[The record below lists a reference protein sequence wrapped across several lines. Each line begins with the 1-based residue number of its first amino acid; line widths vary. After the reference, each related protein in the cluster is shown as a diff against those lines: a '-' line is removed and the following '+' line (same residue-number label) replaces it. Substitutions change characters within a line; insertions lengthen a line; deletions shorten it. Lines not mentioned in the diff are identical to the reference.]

1 MSAKPDY
8 YDVLG
13 VERTAGPDEI
23 RKAYRDLARRH
34 HPDVSREPDATARF
48 QQINE
53 AYEVLRDAE
62 KRANYDRFGHDGPAS
77 PFGAGFDDF
86 GGIGEVFDAFF
97 GGGRRARPG
106 AVQPGTDTRVR
117 LTLDFLDSVF
127 GVEAEVAYRRL
138 EPCGTCAGNGAA
150 PGTRPSQCTACRG
163 TGQVQR
169 AQRSIFGQFVNVTT
183 CDTCGGAGQVVE
195 NKCPSCTGVGLE
207 RVEVERKV
215 RVPAGLQPETEL
227 RLTGEGNHGPRG
239 GAPGDLY
246 IGIDIE
252 PHPVLER
259 DGDNLLSNVVV
270 NVAEAALG
278 AMLEVETA
286 DGPTSVKIPV
296 GIQAGTP
303 IRLRG
308 KGVPRRGGAGRG
320 DHYLFVH
327 VATPTRLSRKQR
339 QLLEELG
346 ESLPGGSDSDGRSF
360 VEKIRAAFR

>member
-34 HPDVSREPDATARF
+34 HPDVSREPDATERF
-48 QQINE
+48 QQINQ
-53 AYEVLRDAE
+53 AYEVLRDEE
-62 KRANYDRFGHDGPAS
+62 KRANYDRFGHDGPGTQ
-77 PFGAGFDDF
+77 FGAGFDDF
-86 GGIGEVFDAFF
+86 GGIGDVFDAFF
-97 GGGRRARPG
+97 GGGRRSRPG
-106 AVQPGTDTRVR
+106 AAQPGTDARVQVD
-117 LTLDFLDSVF
+117 LEFLDSVF
-127 GVEAEVAYRRL
+127 GVETDVSYQRL

-150 PGTRPSQCTACRG
+150 PGTSPSTCGACRG

-183 CDTCGGAGQVVE
+183 CDRCGGAGQVVE
-195 NKCPSCTGVGLE
+195 SKCPTCTGIGLE
-207 RVEVERKV
+207 RVSVERAV
-215 RVPAGLQPETEL
+215 RVPAGLQPGTEL

-246 IGIDIE
+246 ISVDVK

-259 DGDNLLSNVVV
+259 DGESIVSNVVI

-278 AMLEVETA
+278 ASLEVETA
-286 DGPTSVKIPV
+286 DGPTSVKIPS

-308 KGVPRRGGAGRG
+308 KGAPRLRGSGRG
-320 DHYLFVH
+320 DHFLFVH
-327 VATPTRLSRKQR
+327 VATPSKLNGKQR
-339 QLLEELG
+339 DLLEQLRET
-346 ESLPGGSDSDGRSF
+346 LPGGSDSGGRSF

>member
-1 MSAKPDY
+1 MSTKPDY

-13 VERTAGPDEI
+13 VERTAAPDEI

-34 HPDVSREPDATARF
+34 HPDVSREPDATSRF

-62 KRANYDRFGHDGPAS
+62 KRANYDRFGHDGAAS

-86 GGIGEVFDAFF
+86 GGIGDVFDAFF
-97 GGGRRARPG
+97 GGRRSRPG
-106 AVQPGTDTRVR
+106 GAQPGTDARVQIR
-117 LTLDFLDSVF
+117 LDFLESVF
-127 GVEAEVAYRRL
+127 GVETDVGYRRL

-150 PGTRPSQCTACRG
+150 PGTRPSTCGPCRG
-163 TGQVQR
+163 SGQVQR
-169 AQRSIFGQFVNVTT
+169 AQRSIFGQFVNVTV
-183 CDTCGGAGQVVE
+183 CETCGGAGQVVE
-195 NKCPSCTGVGLE
+195 SKCPTCTGAGLE
-207 RVEVERKV
+207 RVDVQRAV
-215 RVPAGLQPETEL
+215 RVPAGLQPGTEL

-246 IGIDIE
+246 ITIDIE
-252 PHPVLER
+252 PHAVLER
-259 DGDNLLSNVVV
+259 DGDNIVSNVVI

-278 AMLEVETA
+278 ARLEVETA
-286 DGPTSVKIPV
+286 DGPTEVKIPA

-308 KGVPRRGGAGRG
+308 KGAPRLRSGGRG

-327 VATPTRLSRKQR
+327 VATPRKLSRQQR
-339 QLLEELG
+339 QLLESLRET
-346 ESLPGGSDSDGRSF
+346 LPGGSDLEGRSF

>member
-1 MSAKPDY
+1 MSAKPDH

-13 VERTAGPDEI
+13 VDRTAEPDEI

-53 AYEVLRDAE
+53 AYEVLRDEE

-77 PFGAGFDDF
+77 SFGTGFDDF
-86 GGIGEVFDAFF
+86 GGIGDVFDAFF
-97 GGGRRARPG
+97 GGGRRSRPG
-106 AVQPGTDTRVR
+106 AAQPGTDVRVQVQ
-117 LTLDFLDSVF
+117 LEFLEGVF
-127 GVEAEVAYRRL
+127 GVETDVNYMRL

-150 PGTRPSQCTACRG
+150 PGTRPTACAACRG

-169 AQRSIFGQFVNVTT
+169 AQRSIFGQFVNVTV
-183 CDTCGGAGQVVE
+183 CETCGGAGQVVE
-195 NKCPSCTGVGLE
+195 SKCPSCTGVGLE
-207 RVEVERKV
+207 RVPVQRNV
-215 RVPAGLQPETEL
+215 RVPAGLQPGTEL

-246 IGIDIE
+246 IGIDVE

-259 DGDNLLSNVVV
+259 DGDDILSNVVI
-270 NVAEAALG
+270 NISEAALG
-278 AMLEVETA
+278 AKLEVETA
-286 DGPTSVKIPV
+286 DGPSTVKIPA

-303 IRLRG
+303 IRMRG
-308 KGVPRRGGAGRG
+308 KGAPRLRGSGRG
-320 DHYLFVH
+320 DHFLLVH
-327 VATPTRLSRKQR
+327 VATPTKLSRNQR
-339 QLLEELG
+339 RLLEGLRET
-346 ESLPGGSDSDGRSF
+346 LPGGSDSDGRGF

>member
-13 VERTAGPDEI
+13 VERTAGPDDI

-34 HPDVSREPDATARF
+34 HPDVSREPDATERF

-53 AYEVLRDAE
+53 AYQVLRDEE
-62 KRANYDRFGHDGPAS
+62 KRATYDRFGHDGPGT

-86 GGIGEVFDAFF
+86 GGIGDVFDAFF
-97 GGGRRARPG
+97 GGGRRSRPG
-106 AVQPGTDTRVR
+106 ASQPGTDARVQVD
-117 LTLDFLDSVF
+117 LEFLDSVF
-127 GVEAEVAYRRL
+127 GVETDVSYRRL

-150 PGTRPSQCTACRG
+150 PGTSPSTCGACRG

-183 CDTCGGAGQVVE
+183 CDRCGGAGQVVE
-195 NKCPSCTGVGLE
+195 SKCPTCTGIGLE
-207 RVEVERKV
+207 RVAVERAV
-215 RVPAGLQPETEL
+215 RVPAGLQPGTEL

-246 IGIDIE
+246 ISVDVK

-259 DGDNLLSNVVV
+259 DGDSILSNVVI

-278 AMLEVETA
+278 ASLEVETA
-286 DGPTSVKIPV
+286 DGPSSVKIPA

-308 KGVPRRGGAGRG
+308 KGAPRLRGSGRG

-327 VATPTRLSRKQR
+327 VATPTKLSRKQR
-339 QLLEELG
+339 DLLDQLRET
-346 ESLPGGSDSDGRSF
+346 LPGGSDSGGRSF

>member
-13 VERTAGPDEI
+13 LERTAGPDEI

-34 HPDVSREPDATARF
+34 HPDVSREADATARF

-53 AYEVLRDAE
+53 AYEVLRDEE
-62 KRANYDRFGHDGPAS
+62 KRANYDRFGHDGPGS

-86 GGIGEVFDAFF
+86 GGIGDVFDAFF
-97 GGGRRARPG
+97 GGGRRSRPG
-106 AVQPGTDTRVR
+106 AAQPGTDARVEVE
-117 LTLDFLDSVF
+117 LEFLESVF
-127 GVEAEVAYRRL
+127 GIETDVSYRRL

-150 PGTRPSQCTACRG
+150 PGTRPTTCAACRG

-169 AQRSIFGQFVNVTT
+169 AQRSIFGQFVNVAV

-195 NKCPSCTGVGLE
+195 SKCPSCTGIGLE
-207 RVEVERKV
+207 RVPVQRNV
-215 RVPAGLQPETEL
+215 RVPAGLQPGTEL

-239 GAPGDLY
+239 GSPGDLY
-246 IGIDIE
+246 IGIGVK

-259 DGDNLLSNVVV
+259 DGDNILSNVVI
-270 NVAEAALG
+270 NFAEAALG
-278 AMLEVETA
+278 ASLDVATA
-286 DGPTSVKIPV
+286 DGPSSVKIPA

-308 KGVPRRGGAGRG
+308 KGAPRLRGSGRG

-327 VATPTRLSRKQR
+327 VATPTKLNRTQR
-339 QLLEELG
+339 QLLESLRDT
-346 ESLPGGSDSDGRSF
+346 LPGGSDSGGRSF

>member
-1 MSAKPDY
+1 VSAKPDF

-53 AYEVLRDAE
+53 AYEVLRDAD
-62 KRANYDRFGHDGPAS
+62 KRAQYDRFGHDGPGAA
-77 PFGAGFDDF
+77 FGSGFDDF
-86 GGIGEVFDAFF
+86 GGIGDVFDAFF
-97 GGGRRARPG
+97 GGGRRTRPG
-106 AVQPGTDTRVR
+106 AAQPGTDARVQVQ
-117 LTLDFLDSVF
+117 LDFLESVF
-127 GVEAEVAYRRL
+127 GVETSVSYRRL
-138 EPCGTCAGNGAA
+138 EPCHSCAGNGAA
-150 PGTRPSQCTACRG
+150 PGTTPTSCGPCRG

-169 AQRSIFGQFVNVTT
+169 AQRSIFGQFVNVAV
-183 CDTCGGAGQVVE
+183 CETCGGSGQVVE
-195 NKCPSCTGVGLE
+195 SKCPSCTGAGLE
-207 RVEVERKV
+207 RVEVTRTV
-215 RVPAGLQPETEL
+215 RIPPGLQPGTEL

-239 GAPGDLY
+239 GSPGDLY
-246 IGIDIE
+246 IAIDVA

-259 DGDNLLSNVVV
+259 DGDNIVSNLVV

-278 AMLEVETA
+278 ANVEVETA
-286 DGPTSVKIPV
+286 DGSTSVKIPS

-308 KGVPRRGGAGRG
+308 KGVPRRGGPGRG

-327 VATPTRLSRKQR
+327 VATPTKLNRKQR
-339 QLLEELG
+339 QLIEDLG
-346 ESLPGGSDSDGRSF
+346 DTLPGGSDSGGRSF

>member
-1 MSAKPDY
+1 MSAKPDF

-34 HPDVSREPDATARF
+34 HPDVSREPDATERF

-53 AYEVLRDAE
+53 AYAVLRDDE
-62 KRANYDRFGHDGPAS
+62 KRATYDRFGHDGPGS

-86 GGIGEVFDAFF
+86 GGIGDVFDAFF
-97 GGGRRARPG
+97 GGGRRSRPG
-106 AVQPGTDTRVR
+106 AAQPGTDARVQVE
-117 LTLDFLDSVF
+117 LEFLESVF
-127 GVEAEVAYRRL
+127 GVETDVEYQRL

-150 PGTRPSQCTACRG
+150 PGTRPSTCRPCRG

-195 NKCPSCTGVGLE
+195 SKCPTCTGVGLE
-207 RVEVERKV
+207 RVSVNRTV
-215 RVPAGLQPETEL
+215 RVPTGLQPGTEL

-239 GAPGDLY
+239 GSPGDLY
-246 IGIDIE
+246 IGIDVK

-259 DGDNLLSNVVV
+259 DGDNILSNVVI

-278 AMLEVETA
+278 ASLEVETA
-286 DGPTSVKIPV
+286 DGLKPVKIPP

-308 KGVPRRGGAGRG
+308 KGAPRLRGSGRG
-320 DHYLFVH
+320 DHFLFVH
-327 VATPTRLSRKQR
+327 VATPTKLNRKQR
-339 QLLEELG
+339 DLLEQLRET
-346 ESLPGGSDSDGRSF
+346 LPGGSDTGGRSF
-360 VEKIRAAFR
+360 AEKIRAAFR

>member
-13 VERTAGPDEI
+13 VDRTAEPDEI

-53 AYEVLRDAE
+53 AYEVLRDEE
-62 KRANYDRFGHDGPAS
+62 KRANYDRFGHGGPAS
-77 PFGAGFDDF
+77 SFGTGFDDF
-86 GGIGEVFDAFF
+86 GGIGDVFDAFF
-97 GGGRRARPG
+97 GGGRRSRPG
-106 AVQPGTDTRVR
+106 AAQPGTDVRVQVQ
-117 LTLDFLDSVF
+117 LEFLEGVF
-127 GVEAEVAYRRL
+127 GVETDVNYMRL

-150 PGTRPSQCTACRG
+150 PGTRPTACTACRG

-169 AQRSIFGQFVNVTT
+169 AQRSIFGQFVNVTV
-183 CDTCGGAGQVVE
+183 CETCGGAGQVVE
-195 NKCPSCTGVGLE
+195 SKCPSCTSVGLE
-207 RVEVERKV
+207 RVPVQRNV
-215 RVPAGLQPETEL
+215 RVPAGLQPGTEL

-246 IGIDIE
+246 IGIDVK

-259 DGDNLLSNVVV
+259 DGDNILSNVVI
-270 NVAEAALG
+270 NISEAALG
-278 AMLEVETA
+278 AKLEVETA
-286 DGPTSVKIPV
+286 DGPSTVKIPA

-303 IRLRG
+303 IRMRG
-308 KGVPRRGGAGRG
+308 KGAPRLRGSGRG
-320 DHYLFVH
+320 DHFLLVH
-327 VATPTRLSRKQR
+327 VATPTKLSRNQR
-339 QLLEELG
+339 QLLERLRET
-346 ESLPGGSDSDGRSF
+346 LPGGSDSGGRGF

>member
-53 AYEVLRDAE
+53 AYQVLRDAE

-86 GGIGEVFDAFF
+86 GGIGDVFDAFF
-97 GGGRRARPG
+97 GGGRRSRPG
-106 AVQPGTDTRVR
+106 AVQPGTDTRVQVR
-117 LTLDFLDSVF
+117 LDFLDSLF
-127 GVEAEVAYRRL
+127 GVETSVTYRRL

-150 PGTRPSQCTACRG
+150 PGTRPTSCRPCRG

-169 AQRSIFGQFVNVTT
+169 AQRSIFGQFVNVTV
-183 CDTCGGAGQVVE
+183 CDTCGGMGRVIE
-195 NKCPSCTGVGLE
+195 SKCPACTGVGLE
-207 RVEVERKV
+207 RVEVQRTV
-215 RVPAGLQPETEL
+215 RVPAGLQPGTEL
-227 RLTGEGNHGPRG
+227 RLSGEGNHGPRG
-239 GAPGDLY
+239 GSPGDLY
-246 IGIDIE
+246 IAVDVA

-259 DGDNLLSNVVV
+259 DGDNVVSNVVV

-278 AMLEVETA
+278 AKLEVETA
-286 DGPTSVKIPV
+286 DGPASVKIPAGV
-296 GIQAGTP
+296 QAGTP

-308 KGVPRRGGAGRG
+308 RGAPRLRGSGRG

-327 VATPTRLSRKQR
+327 VATPTKLSRQQR
-339 QLLEELG
+339 QLLEDLRET
-346 ESLPGGSDSDGRSF
+346 LPGGSDSGGRSF

>member
-13 VERTAGPDEI
+13 VARTAGRDEI

-34 HPDVSREPDATARF
+34 HPDVSREPDANARF

-53 AYEVLRDAE
+53 AYEVLRDDE
-62 KRANYDRFGHDGPAS
+62 KRANYDRFGHDGPAGA
-77 PFGAGFDDF
+77 FGTGFEDF
-86 GGIGEVFDAFF
+86 GGIGDVFDAFF
-97 GGGRRARPG
+97 GGGRRSRPG
-106 AVQPGTDTRVR
+106 AVQPGTDARVQVR
-117 LTLDFLDSVF
+117 LEFLESVF
-127 GVEAEVAYRRL
+127 GVETEVSYRRL

-150 PGTRPSQCTACRG
+150 PGTRPSTCSACRG

-169 AQRSIFGQFVNVTT
+169 AQRSIFGQFVNVAV
-183 CDTCGGAGQVVE
+183 CETCGGQGQVVE
-195 NKCPSCTGVGLE
+195 SKCPGCTGIGLE
-207 RVEVERKV
+207 RVAVDRTV
-215 RVPAGLQPETEL
+215 RIPAGLQPGTEL

-246 IGIDIE
+246 IGVEIE

-259 DGDNLLSNVVV
+259 DGDNILSNVVV

-278 AMLEVETA
+278 SKVDVETA
-286 DGPTSVKIPV
+286 DGSTSVKIPA

-308 KGVPRRGGAGRG
+308 RGVPRRGGGGRG

-327 VATPTRLSRKQR
+327 VATPTKLSRAQR
-339 QLLEELG
+339 QLLEDLG
-346 ESLPGGSDSDGRSF
+346 ETLPGGSDSGGRSF

>member
-23 RKAYRDLARRH
+23 RKAYRDLARQF

-53 AYEVLRDAE
+53 AYEVLRDTE

-86 GGIGEVFDAFF
+86 GGIGDVFDAFF
-97 GGGRRARPG
+97 GGGRRSRPG
-106 AVQPGTDTRVR
+106 AAQPGTDGRVQ
-117 LTLDFLDSVF
+117 LQLEFLESVF
-127 GVEAEVAYRRL
+127 GVETTVTYRRL

-150 PGTRPSQCTACRG
+150 PGTRPTTCGACRG

-169 AQRSIFGQFVNVTT
+169 AQRSIFGQFVNVAT
-183 CDTCGGAGQVVE
+183 CDTCGGVGQVVE
-195 NKCPSCTGVGLE
+195 SKCPTCTGVGLE
-207 RVEVERKV
+207 RVEVQRQV
-215 RVPAGLQPETEL
+215 RVPAGLQPGTEL

-239 GAPGDLY
+239 GTPGDLY
-246 IGIDIE
+246 IGIDVR

-259 DGDNLLSNVVV
+259 DGDNILSNVVI
-270 NVAEAALG
+270 NIAEAALG
-278 AMLEVETA
+278 AKLEVETA
-286 DGPTSVKIPV
+286 DGSTRVRIPAGV
-296 GIQAGTP
+296 QAGTP

-308 KGVPRRGGAGRG
+308 KGAPRSRGSGRG

-327 VATPTRLSRKQR
+327 VATPTKLSRTQR
-339 QLLEELG
+339 QLLEDLG
-346 ESLPGGSDSDGRSF
+346 ETLPGGSDSGGRSF

>member
-13 VERTAGPDEI
+13 VERTAGRDEI

-34 HPDVSREPDATARF
+34 HPDVSREPDANARF

-53 AYEVLRDAE
+53 AYEVLRDDE
-62 KRANYDRFGHDGPAS
+62 KRANYDRFGHDGPAGA
-77 PFGAGFDDF
+77 FGTGFEDF
-86 GGIGEVFDAFF
+86 GGIGDVFDAFF
-97 GGGRRARPG
+97 GGGRRSRPG
-106 AVQPGTDTRVR
+106 AAQPGTDARVQVR
-117 LTLDFLDSVF
+117 LEFLESVF
-127 GVEAEVAYRRL
+127 GVETEVSYRRL

-150 PGTRPSQCTACRG
+150 PGTRPSTCSACRG

-169 AQRSIFGQFVNVTT
+169 AQRSIFGQFVNVTV
-183 CDTCGGAGQVVE
+183 CETCGGQGQVVE
-195 NKCPSCTGVGLE
+195 SKCPSCTGVGLE
-207 RVEVERKV
+207 RVAVNRTV
-215 RVPAGLQPETEL
+215 RIPAGLQQGTEL

-239 GAPGDLY
+239 GSPGDLY
-246 IGIDIE
+246 IGIEIE

-259 DGDNLLSNVVV
+259 DGDNIVSNVVI

-278 AMLEVETA
+278 SKVDVETA
-286 DGPTSVKIPV
+286 DGPTSVKIPA

-308 KGVPRRGGAGRG
+308 KGVPRRGGGGRG

-327 VATPTRLSRKQR
+327 VATPTKLSRAQR
-339 QLLEELG
+339 HLLEDLG
-346 ESLPGGSDSDGRSF
+346 ETLPGGSDSGGRSF

>member
-1 MSAKPDY
+1 VSAKPDY

-34 HPDVSREPDATARF
+34 HPDVSREPDATERF
-48 QQINE
+48 QQINQ
-53 AYEVLRDAE
+53 AYEVLRDEE
-62 KRANYDRFGHDGPAS
+62 KRANYDRFGHDGPGTQ
-77 PFGAGFDDF
+77 FGAGFDDF
-86 GGIGEVFDAFF
+86 GGIGDVFDAFF
-97 GGGRRARPG
+97 GGGRRSRPG
-106 AVQPGTDTRVR
+106 AAQPGTDARVQVD
-117 LTLDFLDSVF
+117 LEFLDSVF
-127 GVEAEVAYRRL
+127 GVETDVSYQRL

-150 PGTRPSQCTACRG
+150 PGTSPSTCGACRG

-183 CDTCGGAGQVVE
+183 CDRCGGAGQVVE
-195 NKCPSCTGVGLE
+195 SKCPVCTGIGLE
-207 RVEVERKV
+207 RVSVERAV
-215 RVPAGLQPETEL
+215 RVPAGLQPGTEL

-246 IGIDIE
+246 ISVDVK

-259 DGDNLLSNVVV
+259 DGESIVSNVVI

-278 AMLEVETA
+278 ASLEVETA
-286 DGPTSVKIPV
+286 DGPTSVKIPS

-308 KGVPRRGGAGRG
+308 KGAPRLRGSGRG
-320 DHYLFVH
+320 DHFLFVH
-327 VATPTRLSRKQR
+327 VATPSKLSRKQR
-339 QLLEELG
+339 DLLEQLRET
-346 ESLPGGSDSDGRSF
+346 LPGGSDSGGRSF